1 VEQAAAVLISELLMN
16 HGEHP
21 PRLTPLAL
29 QPPVRCVLN
38 SLTAEVLTWDLST
51 LHPGTHGL
59 HGGVYHVH
67 GLARDQTV
75 LHQWAVVL
83 KIVCPASAAARA
95 TRTRF
100 RTSTPDTDP
109 TNLFYWQREARL
121 FESNVLANLAP
132 TLNAPTCY
140 GVDVVSADAIWVWL
154 EHIVDSSPAA
164 WELSD
169 YARAA
174 EAFGV
179 FGGSYLGERPVPSAP
194 WVATDFLRRFAAGA
208 APAVAHLARVSQH
221 PVLGRLYPSSVV
233 TRVAHIWHQRD
244 RLVHAL
250 DRLPQTFCHFD
261 AHRGNLL
268 LQAAPTGTRL
278 IVIDWATA
286 GAGPIGADAG
296 MLMGVATQR
305 TVWTHH
311 AYDALDATIFACYLA
326 GLRRTGWQGDERLV
340 RFGYT
345 TTIALRIVIGY
356 LPDDL
361 HTWLDD
367 SWYASM
373 EAQMGLPIGEF
384 ADQVAS
390 PVTWLVAR
398 AEEAL
403 ALLSTIEHQ
412 FAPS

>member
-1 VEQAAAVLISELLMN
+1 MN
-16 HGEHP
+16 HVEHSP
-21 PRLTPLAL
+21 HLTPLTL
-29 QPPVRCVLN
+29 QPPVRRLLS
-38 SLTAEVLTWDLST
+38 SLTAEVLTWTIIT

-67 GLARDQTV
+67 GLARDQTA
-75 LHQWAVVL
+75 LHQWALVL

-100 RTSTPDTDP
+100 RTYASDSHP
-109 TNLFYWQREARL
+109 TSLFYWQREALL
-121 FESNVLANLAP
+121 FESNVLTNLAP
-132 TLNAPTCY
+132 TLSAPKCY
-140 GVDVVSADAIWVWL
+140 GVEVMSADAIWLWL
-154 EHIVDSSPAA
+154 EHIVDTSPAE
-164 WELSD
+164 WEMSD

-179 FGGSYLGERPVPSAP
+179 FGGIYLGERPVPSEP
-194 WVATDFLRRFAAGA
+194 WVATDFLRRFAACA
-208 APAVAHLARVSQH
+208 APAVAHLAHASHH
-221 PVLGRLYPSSVV
+221 PVFGRLYPPAVA
-233 TRVAHIWHQRD
+233 TRVAHVWQQRD
-244 RLVHAL
+244 RLLHAL
-250 DRLPQTFCHFD
+250 ERLPQTFCHFD

-286 GAGPIGADAG
+286 GSGSIGADAG

-305 TVWTHH
+305 TFFKQH
-311 AYDALDATIFACYLA
+311 ACDALDTAIFAHYLA
-326 GLRRTGWQGDERLV
+326 GLRSVGWQGDERLV

-345 TTIALRIVIGY
+345 TTIALRILIGY

-367 SWYASM
+367 SWYASV
-373 EAQMGLPIGEF
+373 EAQTGSPIGDF
-384 ADQVAS
+384 ADQVAE
-390 PVTWLVAR
+390 PVTWLVTR

-412 FAPS
+412 LAAS